1 MVNNFKNHEGQLAR
15 WLQILSAYDCTIVH
29 RPGRVH
35 SNADALCRRLCSVN
49 CSHCSK
55 IDNKESLRVSTV
67 GVELNSDNPT
77 MAREGKVHG
86 ERQGFY
92 KR

>member
-1 MVNNFKNHEGQLAR
+1 MN
-15 WLQILSAYDCTIVH
+15 QIVENLK
-29 RPGRVH
+29 
-35 SNADALCRRLCSVN
+35 N

-86 ERQGFY
+86 ERQGFD